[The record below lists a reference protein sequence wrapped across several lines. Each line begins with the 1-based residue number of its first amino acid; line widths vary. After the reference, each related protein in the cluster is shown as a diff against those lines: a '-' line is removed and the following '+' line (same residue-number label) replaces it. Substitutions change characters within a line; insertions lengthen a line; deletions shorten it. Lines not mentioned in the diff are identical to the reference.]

1 MPFNCGE
8 LFAQHFPFWDKL
20 SEDQKKTLC
29 IQTSFAEYNKGQNIH
44 GNTGNCTGAI
54 LVKSGILRTYMLS
67 DEGKEITLYRLY
79 PGDICMLSASCV
91 MQSITFDVFV
101 DAETKSEVYI
111 INSGAFAKLMEE
123 NVYVENF
130 ALKTATERFSE
141 VMWAMQQILFM
152 SFDRRL
158 AVFLVN
164 ELAKDGGDTIKL
176 TQEQIAKYMG
186 SAREVVSRMLKYF
199 STEGL
204 VEVSRGGVRVLDKAR
219 LRTIADSEGR

>member
-1 MPFNCGE
+1 MPFNCAE
-8 LFAQHFPFWDKL
+8 LFARHFPFWDKL
-20 SEDQKKTLC
+20 SEDEKKALC
-29 IQTSFAEYNKGQNIH
+29 IQTSFAEYGKGSNIH

-54 LVKSGILRTYMLS
+54 LVKNGILRAYMLS

-91 MQSITFDVFV
+91 IQSITFDVFV

-158 AVFLVN
+158 AVFILE
-164 ELAKDGGDTIKL
+164 ELAKDGGDTIRL
-176 TQEQIAKYMG
+176 TQEQVAKYMS

-204 VEVSRGGVRVLDKAR
+204 VEVSRGGVKVLDMSR
-219 LRTIADSEGR
+219 LKLIADKEGK